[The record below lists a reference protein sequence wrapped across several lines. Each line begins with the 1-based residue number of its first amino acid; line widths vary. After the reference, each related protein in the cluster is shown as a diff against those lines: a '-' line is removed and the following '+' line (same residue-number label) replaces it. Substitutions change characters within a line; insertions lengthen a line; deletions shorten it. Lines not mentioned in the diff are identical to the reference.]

1 MRFLPRLLPLAVGLI
16 AAIAP
21 AQDETEAIR
30 GFKAAFRKGNTAE
43 ALAQKRNALGNLRGL
58 DSAQVAK
65 ALIVAYGQLD
75 RAAEPLRGKRRG
87 LLFKGGGSTKLWPL
101 RVQLQPLRNL
111 QEDILG
117 ALSKLRSKAAA
128 QAILHALLASGRTQ
142 PFGLRAAMAERAADL
157 PEESLSLVA
166 DAIAGSKSKEE
177 IEVIVLLQVA
187 GSLGRRA
194 NKSAAWATEQLQHK
208 SEAVRRQAAKALA
221 TLCWPGSLKP
231 LIERLDK
238 ERGATREQIL
248 DTLVILTAQGPGNT
262 TTAWR
267 AWLEKAGG
275 PYVRGEVRLGEGTAE
290 FRKRKPSRVFDTQG
304 NYFGIRQDGNHIL
317 YVFDASL
324 SMRAGAEG
332 GGRGPT
338 RGGGGRG
345 GGFGGEF
352 NEKGSRWA
360 LCKKELH
367 KALDQLTPK
376 KTFNLVG
383 FANRLQVFSKKMVRA
398 TPGNVARAHAWI
410 DKVQLELQTNIH
422 DALEL
427 GFYIAGRGTRDRY
440 YPVVVDTIFFLSDGA
455 PTRPTSADGGVNR
468 GGGRGGR
475 GGPPGG
481 GPGGGGRIQ
490 RDDANE
496 ILNAVQR
503 WNPLGRIVIHSIG
516 LGLNTGRGGGR
527 RGGGPGGGRGG
538 GGGFGGGAGARS
550 FLERLA
556 KQNYGRFVEPDK

>member
-1 MRFLPRLLPLAVGLI
+1 MMFLPRLLPLAVALI

-43 ALAQKRNALGNLRGL
+43 ALAHKRNALGNLRGL
-58 DSAQVAK
+58 DSAEVAK

-87 LLFKGGGSTKLWPL
+87 LLFKGGGSTSMWPL

-166 DAIAGSKSKEE
+166 DAIAGSKSKGE

-238 ERGATREQIL
+238 ERDATREQIL

-324 SMRAGAEG
+324 SMRAGSEG

-345 GGFGGEF
+345 GGGRGGGGRGEF

-383 FANRLQVFSKKMVRA
+383 FADHLQVFSKKMVRA
-398 TPGNVARAHAWI
+398 TPGNIARAHAWI

-455 PTRPTSADGGVNR
+455 PTQPTSADGRVNR
-468 GGGRGGR
+468 GGGR

-481 GPGGGGRIQ
+481 GPGGGGRLQ

-527 RGGGPGGGRGG
+527 RGGGRGG

-556 KQNYGRFVEPDK
+556 KQNDGRFVEPDK